1 MGKVLGRVACKVTSK
16 RLGIGSAERAWK
28 DVKHIKS
35 GQSSHM
41 KANRIEKQSV
51 IYTTACVEESR
62 LKQKG
67 RKMKPLI
74 WGEDDEKMQLDLEK
88 FGVDCVELSQPILP
102 KRKFRCWLEE
112 WEEPL
117 LAKNDLIAMKKLL
130 QKYKSM
136 IFYDPDDQMTCTV
149 SEDSLYFEKPGRK
162 NGWAVLGIPE
172 NWDGVSEDE
181 WQPFSI
187 RSGIVFDMVK
197 DTAQPQEAH
206 ITVVKEPSDEYDTD
220 NDSDSSASS
229 DTIDSASSNSNDSS
243 EDESQDS

>member
-1 MGKVLGRVACKVTSK
+1 M
-16 RLGIGSAERAWK
+16 ER
-28 DVKHIKS
+28 
-35 GQSSHM
+35 
-41 KANRIEKQSV
+41 NPL
-51 IYTTACVEESR
+51 
-62 LKQKG
+62 LK
-67 RKMKPLI
+67 
-74 WGEDDEKMQLDLEK
+74 K
-88 FGVDCVELSQPILP
+88 FGVNCAELSQPILL
-102 KRKFRCWLEE
+102 KQRFRCWLEE

-117 LAKNDLIAMKKLL
+117 LAKHDLISMKKLL

-197 DTAQPQEAH
+197 DTTQPQEAH

-229 DTIDSASSNSNDSS
+229 DTIDSNSIDSS